1 VWLDQELGG
10 RIDRTRCEEGE
21 QVCDV
26 CAEGEQMVET
36 EAFPSADVQPQAVG
50 SDSAD
55 RMWDSGIGMS
65 SSMAMPS
72 SPPSHPA
79 VLSSILS
86 QSEPRQPSSSIAS
99 PRHSISSVQ
108 SFDQGVATDITP
120 IDTIDQIQF
129 QRQQEEH
136 YTSGAYTRTY
146 NIAQS
151 QNVHQLQQQLE

>member
-1 VWLDQELGG
+1 VGGSTVQGAKKESRYVMCAPKVSRWWKRRHSHQQMFSHKQWDPIQPIGCGIVGLGCHPVW
-10 RIDRTRCEEGE
+10 RCRP
-21 QVCDV
+21 VHPV
-26 CAEGEQMVET
+26 I
-36 EAFPSADVQPQAVG
+36 QPFC
-50 SDSAD
+50 
-55 RMWDSGIGMS
+55 
-65 SSMAMPS
+65 
-72 SPPSHPA
+72 HPYCH
-79 VLSSILS
+79 S
-86 QSEPRQPSSSIAS
+86 QS